1 MSGRN
6 AQGVQGK
13 REVHGK
19 PVMDFPLYTYHISI
33 KDTEKSAFYLVY
45 SFLG

>member
-1 MSGRN
+1 MHKKDKENEKSMAN
-6 AQGVQGK
+6 QSWI
-13 REVHGK
+13 
-19 PVMDFPLYTYHISI
+19 FPLYTYHTSI